1 MDDNRRLP
9 SSAVPG
15 REYTAVDRECQHR
28 PRLRGTRERVLT
40 RRDLNRA
47 LLARQLLTERA
58 GVALPRV
65 VERMGG
71 IQAQYAPSAYI
82 ALWSRVE
89 GFERSALTRALE
101 RKALVQ
107 ATVLRGT
114 IHVVSRRDFWPWR
127 TAVHDTD
134 EAWLRRVRPDLAGRH
149 RATADRKL
157 RAALADGPRKR
168 DELVALVSKDGWFA
182 ASVDLVRVPPSGTW
196 EQRRADLYALAE
208 SWIGPN
214 DADAESARELLVR
227 RYLAAFGPA
236 SVPDVRSWSRL
247 TRDQVERALER
258 IGARTF
264 RDEDEKALFDVPR
277 APLPHAD
284 TPAPPRFLPTWDA
297 VLLVHARRTGV
308 LPEEYRP
315 RIFNTKLPFS
325 MHTFLLDGSVAGAWK
340 VERAKDKAE
349 LVLQPFAPVPRNRR
363 DPLRDEAERLVRWH
377 EDDAVSYAV
386 RWTKSTS

>member
-1 MDDNRRLP
+1 V
-9 SSAVPG
+9 SA
-15 REYTAVDRECQHR
+15 REYTAVDRDLGHR
-28 PRLRGTRERVLT
+28 RKLRGTRRGVRERVLT
-40 RRDLNRA
+40 RPDLNRA
-47 LLARQLLTERA
+47 LLARQLLLERVR
-58 GVALPRV
+58 GPLPRA

-89 GFERSALTRALE
+89 GFERDALTRALE

-127 TAVHDTD
+127 AAVRETD
-134 EAWLRRVRPDLAGRH
+134 DAWLRRVRPDLTGRDT
-149 RATADRKL
+149 AAADRKL

-168 DELVALVSKDGWFA
+168 DELIALVGKDGWFA
-182 ASVDLVRVPPSGTW
+182 SSVDLVRVPPSGTW

-214 DADAESARELLVR
+214 DADPDAGRELLVR

-236 SVPDVRSWSRL
+236 AVPDVRSWSRL

-258 IGARTF
+258 IGARNF
-264 RDEDEKALFDVPR
+264 RDEEGHELFDLPR
-277 APLPHAD
+277 APLPQAD

-308 LPEEYRP
+308 LPEEHRP

-340 VERAKDKAE
+340 VQRGKAKAE
-349 LVLQPFAPVPRNRR
+349 LLLQPFAPVPRNRR
-363 DPLRDEAERLVRWH
+363 EALRDEAERLVRWH
-377 EDDAVSYAV
+377 EDGAVSYAV

>member
-1 MDDNRRLP
+1 MYVEP
-9 SSAVPG
+9 ASSPRAPVSA
-15 REYTAVDRECQHR
+15 REYTAVDRE
-28 PRLRGTRERVLT
+28 LKYRVLT
-40 RRDLNRA
+40 RRELNRA
-47 LLARQLLTERA
+47 LLARQQLLER
-58 GVALPRV
+58 VRRPLPRA
-65 VERMGG
+65 VEQMGG

-82 ALWSRVE
+82 GLWSRVE
-89 GFERSALTRALE
+89 GFERDALTRALE

-127 TAVHDTD
+127 SAVYETD
-134 EAWLRRVRPDLAGRH
+134 DAWLRRVRPDLAGRH
-149 RATADRKL
+149 RAAADRKL

-168 DELVALVSKDGWFA
+168 DELVGLVGKDGWYA
-182 ASVDLVRVPPSGTW
+182 AGVDLVRVPPSGTW

-208 SWIGPN
+208 SWVGPN
-214 DADAESARELLVR
+214 DAEAEAGRELLVR

-236 SVPDVRSWSRL
+236 AVADVRSWSRL

-258 IGARTF
+258 IGTRSF
-264 RDEDEKALFDVPR
+264 RDEDGKALFDVPR
-277 APLPHAD
+277 APLAD
-284 TPAPPRFLPTWDA
+284 AGTHAPPRFLPTWDA

-325 MHTFLLDGSVAGAWK
+325 MHTFLLDGSVAGAWR
-340 VERAKDKAE
+340 VERAKAKAE
-349 LVLQPFAPVPRNRR
+349 LLLQPFAPIPRKLRE
-363 DPLRDEAERLVRWH
+363 PLRDEAERLVRWH
-377 EDDAVSYAV
+377 EEDAVSYAV

>member
-1 MDDNRRLP
+1 
-9 SSAVPG
+9 V
-15 REYTAVDRECQHR
+15 
-28 PRLRGTRERVLT
+28 RVLT
-40 RRDLNRA
+40 QRDLNRA
-47 LLARQLLTERA
+47 LLARQLLLER
-58 GVALPRV
+58 VRKPLPRA
-65 VERMGG
+65 VEQMGG

-82 ALWSRVE
+82 GLWSRVE
-89 GFERSALTRALE
+89 GFERDALTRALQ
-101 RKALVQ
+101 RKAVVQ

-127 TAVHDTD
+127 TAVHETD
-134 EAWLRRVRPDLAGRH
+134 DAWLRRVRPDLSGRA
-149 RATADRKL
+149 RAAADRKL
-157 RAALADGPRKR
+157 RAALADDPRKR
-168 DELVALVSKDGWFA
+168 DERVARDGKDGWFA
-182 ASVDLVRVPPSGTW
+182 SSVDLVRVPPSGTW

-214 DADAESARELLVR
+214 DADADAGRELLVR

-236 SVPDVRSWSRL
+236 AVPDVRSWSRL

-258 IGARTF
+258 IGARSF
-264 RDEDEKALFDVPR
+264 RDEDGKTLFDVPR
-277 APLPHAD
+277 APLPDAD

-340 VERAKDKAE
+340 VERSKDKAE
-349 LVLQPFAPVPRNRR
+349 LVLQPFAPVPRQRR
-363 DPLRDEAERLVRWH
+363 ESLRDEAERLVRWH